1 MLRSILRT
9 MLAVCLP
16 VAPLLTG
23 CSKSEPAPSTTYNYS
38 SESDYGYDADYYG
51 VTAENISFKD
61 EVTSNTK
68 PPEGLEDLE
77 FVDTDGNP
85 VPLKDVLGEKNVV
98 LIFTQGFYGTLC
110 PFCTTQ
116 TARLIANYDKF
127 KELETEVLVVY
138 PGPRD
143 HLDEFV
149 KVAQTDSKA
158 QLERVPFPILLD
170 EEFKAVN
177 FFEIRSQNAH
187 PSTYV
192 IDKQG
197 NVLLAYVGKD
207 HTADRPSV
215 KRILESLQAAQN

>member
-1 MLRSILRT
+1 MSCRVLRI

-16 VAPLLTG
+16 IAPLLGG
-23 CSKSEPAPSTTYNYS
+23 CSEPETPPPATTYSYS
-38 SESDYGYDADYYG
+38 SDSDYGNDYYN
-51 VTAENISFKD
+51 VTPENIVFKD
-61 EVTSNTK
+61 ELASNTT
-68 PPEGLEDLE
+68 PPQGLDDLQ

-85 VPLKDVLGEKNVV
+85 VLLKDVLGEKNVV

-127 KELETEVLVVY
+127 KELETEILVVY

-143 HLDEFV
+143 HLDEFI

-158 QLERVPFPILLD
+158 QMDRVPFPILLD
-170 EEFKAVN
+170 EEFKAVD
-177 FFEIRSQNAH
+177 FFDIRSQNAH

-215 KRILESLQAAQN
+215 KKILESLKAAQD